1 MRDAA
6 RQVSSRV
13 GSLRGKTAVLIDRG
27 RGFSVCYWVMR
38 RKLGASGSVV
48 LLLAVLSVPD
58 ARADVWLK
66 RDGAGPLQFTNAP
79 TFANPTFLFREIPRK
94 DFGRPR
100 TDFRRWRVGRP
111 TAYDGLIEQVAARHA
126 VDVALVK
133 AVIRAESG
141 FNPTAVSPKG
151 ARGLM
156 QLMPATAAR
165 HNVRNVFSPSQNIEG
180 GVEHLRML
188 LDLYAGNVVLALA
201 AYNAGIQAVDAA
213 GRKVP
218 PYRETR
224 EYVTRVLAYRAAY
237 LRDPQVHSLLSRR

>member
-1 MRDAA
+1 MR
-6 RQVSSRV
+6 
-13 GSLRGKTAVLIDRG
+13 
-27 RGFSVCYWVMR
+27 C
-38 RKLGASGSVV
+38 KLGVSGSVL
-48 LLLAVLSVPD
+48 LLLAVVSVPD

-66 RDGAGPLQFTNAP
+66 RDGSGALQFSNAP
-79 TFANPTFLFREIPRK
+79 TFANPTFMFRELPRTNL
-94 DFGRPR
+94 GRPR
-100 TDFRRWRVGRP
+100 TDFGRARLSRH
-111 TAYDGLIEQVAARHA
+111 TAYDGLIQQIAARHA

-156 QLMPATAAR
+156 QLMPTTAAR
-165 HNVRNVFSPSQNIEG
+165 HNVRDVFSPSQNIEG
-180 GVEHLRML
+180 GVQHLRML

-201 AYNAGIQAVDAA
+201 AYNAGVQAVDAA
-213 GRKVP
+213 GRGVP

-237 LRDPQVHSLLSRR
+237 LRELQARSVLSRR